1 MNKNVKKLRRKERKT
16 SDLLLKLKVES
27 LGTTFLS
34 KLLIK
39 LTSKIVIPDLYL
51 QILKYEI
58 RNRTNEDIAKT
69 LPRFQFLGPF
79 NDYINYKEN
88 KLTDFSSKIITNLAW
103 VSFYKYRRKLSFIK
117 KANEDRNNF
126 YLILNGS
133 LTKLNLIFKKEKIS
147 IEEYLL
153 YMIKMK
159 MLQENQILFKCN
171 KLNSAYV
178 NLDINNFKLYFLQNK
193 NYNFKDLKQR
203 ARKELIDAGFNFTN
217 DGRIEIS
224 SVDNYIK
231 LGIFKVN
238 ERNDIQTRFNLFVGN
253 YVKINNL
260 YKGSYIGDLSRNEN
274 NEGYTYICD
283 KNCDICYVNKVESNN
298 SKLFDYILEKYTKI
312 FMEIK
317 NKFYILKDTDDN
329 ICSNLILPLMIFKKF
344 KRGEN
349 IIIQNSQYE
358 GVYFIIDGKVKI
370 SISQTFHE
378 LSNTLLSLQYS
389 IFNFKDYVSK
399 IIKTIDII
407 NEFNLKYMLQAQKRN
422 MIDMGNNKID
432 GEILSSNEYLSYF
445 NGIKTI
451 DLYTL
456 SEGDMLGLNELF
468 DYKTELYN
476 FSAECA
482 SDEVNVFYI
491 SKANFNNIMEKE
503 NDIMNNVIQLID
515 LKAKTLIGKINS
527 FREIYRNA
535 VINTLKRKKGK
546 NHFHRICTDRNSDT
560 TIIKEEISKNNNNSN
575 LNDHIKVIHNN
586 KKKEFIKC
594 HILKEKCNP
603 LNNVKLFKNND
614 LLNYLKNTK
623 LVRSNSIIDNINL
636 HANRNILSNRH
647 LGDKVHQSGLI
658 HNFNRSKSTT
668 NKFRKKIMH
677 KYGSFFPK
685 NSGKE
690 YHNILDE
697 NTHNQ
702 NRENDIKTKISNIHM
717 NLANSKSNSEK
728 IIFNKTIS
736 PVKSGETLLYDIMNN
751 QKKFDEYK
759 KENFFVD
766 NKFLSLKS
774 IINKNNIITKKFG
787 KNSSFKNTSFKR
799 LKIS

>member
-1 MNKNVKKLRRKERKT
+1 MNKNAKKLKRKDRKT
-16 SDLLLKLKVES
+16 ADLLLKLKVKS

-58 RNRTNEDIAKT
+58 KNRTNDDIAKT
-69 LPRFQFLGPF
+69 LPRFQTLGPF
-79 NDYINYKEN
+79 NDYINYKEKN
-88 KLTDFSSKIITNLAW
+88 QKDFSSKIITDLAW
-103 VSFYKYRRKLSFIK
+103 VSFYKYKRKLSFLK
-117 KANEDRNNF
+117 KANEDKNNF

-133 LTKLNLIFKKEKIS
+133 LTKLNLTFKKEKIS

-159 MLQENQILFKCN
+159 MLQEKQILFKCN

-178 NLDINNFKLYFLQNK
+178 NLDINNFKLFFLQNK
-193 NYNFKDLKQR
+193 NYNFKELKQR
-203 ARKELIDAGFNFTN
+203 ARKELIDAGFNFTS
-217 DGRIEIS
+217 DGGIEMS

-231 LGIFKVN
+231 LGVFKIN

-253 YVKINNL
+253 YVKLNTL

-283 KNCDICYVNKVESNN
+283 KNCDICYVNKVESSK
-298 SKLFDYILEKYTKI
+298 SKLYDYILAKYTKI

-329 ICSNLILPLMIFKKF
+329 ICSNLILPLMMFKKF
-344 KRGEN
+344 KKGET
-349 IIIQNSQYE
+349 IIAQNSQYE

-370 SISQTFHE
+370 SISQRFHE

-422 MIDMGNNKID
+422 MIDIGNNKIN
-432 GEILSSNEYLSYF
+432 GEILSTNEYLSYF

-451 DLYTL
+451 DFYTL
-456 SEGDMLGLNELF
+456 TEGDMLGLNELF

-476 FSAECA
+476 FSAECV
-482 SDEVNVFYI
+482 SEEVNVFYI

-527 FREIYRNA
+527 FREKYRNA
-535 VINTLKRKKGK
+535 VINTLKRNKTR
-546 NHFHRICTDRNSDT
+546 NHFHGIYTDRNRDT
-560 TIIKEEISKNNNNSN
+560 TNTKEEISKDNYNM
-575 LNDHIKVIHNN
+575 NDKNTSIHNS
-586 KKKEFIKC
+586 KKKKFFRC
-594 HILKEKCNP
+594 HILKEKNNP
-603 LNNVKLFKNND
+603 LNNIKLFKNND

-623 LVRSNSIIDNINL
+623 LVRSNSIIDTINFRINS
-636 HANRNILSNRH
+636 NRNM
-647 LGDKVHQSGLI
+647 GDKAHQLGLI
-658 HNFNRSKSTT
+658 HNFNRSNSTT
-668 NKFRKKIMH
+668 NKFRKKIML
-677 KYGSFFPK
+677 KYGSFFTK
-685 NSGKE
+685 NSGKDI
-690 YHNILDE
+690 HNILE
-697 NTHNQ
+697 YNTNNQ
-702 NRENDIKTKISNIHM
+702 KRENDIKTNISNIHM
-717 NLANSKSNSEK
+717 NLTNSKSNTEK
-728 IIFNKTIS
+728 IIFNSTIS
-736 PVKSGETLLYDIMNN
+736 PVKSGETLLFDIMKN

-759 KENFFVD
+759 KENFFIN
-766 NKFLSLKS
+766 NKFLSLKNT
-774 IINKNNIITKKFG
+774 INKNNNIFKKLG
-787 KNSSFKNTSFKR
+787 KNASFKTTSFKR

>member
-16 SDLLLKLKVES
+16 SDLLLKLKVKS

-69 LPRFQFLGPF
+69 LPRFQSLGPF

-133 LTKLNLIFKKEKIS
+133 LTKLNLIFKKQKIS

-203 ARKELIDAGFNFTN
+203 ARKELIDAGFNFTY
-217 DGRIEIS
+217 DGRIEMS

-253 YVKINNL
+253 YAKINNL

-298 SKLFDYILEKYTKI
+298 SKLYDYILEKYTKI

-317 NKFYILKDTDDN
+317 NKFYILKDTDDS

-344 KRGEN
+344 KKGEN

-358 GVYFIIDGKVKI
+358 GVYFIIDGKAKI

-482 SDEVNVFYI
+482 SYEVNVFYI

-527 FREIYRNA
+527 FREVYRNA
-535 VINTLKRKKGK
+535 VINTLKRKKTK

-560 TIIKEEISKNNNNSN
+560 TIVKEEISKNNNNSN
-575 LNDHIKVIHNN
+575 LNDNIKVIHNN
-586 KKKEFIKC
+586 KKKEFRKC
-594 HILKEKCNP
+594 NILKEKCNP
-603 LNNVKLFKNND
+603 LNNIKLFKNND

-647 LGDKVHQSGLI
+647 LRDKLHQSGLI
-658 HNFNRSKSTT
+658 HNFNISKSTT
-668 NKFRKKIMH
+668 NKFRKKIIH
-677 KYGSFFPK
+677 KFGSFFSK

-728 IIFNKTIS
+728 IIFNRTIS
-736 PVKSGETLLYDIMNN
+736 PVKSGETLLNDIMNN

-774 IINKNNIITKKFG
+774 TINKNNIITKKLG

>member
-16 SDLLLKLKVES
+16 TDLLLKLKVKS

-58 RNRTNEDIAKT
+58 KNRTNDDIAKT
-69 LPRFQFLGPF
+69 LPRFQTLGPF
-79 NDYINYKEN
+79 NDYINYKEDN
-88 KLTDFSSKIITNLAW
+88 RTDFSSKIITNLAW
-103 VSFYKYRRKLSFIK
+103 VSFYKYKRKLSFIK

-133 LTKLNLIFKKEKIS
+133 LTKLNLTFKKEKIS

-159 MLQENQILFKCN
+159 MLQEKQILFKCN

-178 NLDINNFKLYFLQNK
+178 NLDINNFKVYFLYNK
-193 NYNFKDLKQR
+193 NYNFKELKQR

-217 DGRIEIS
+217 DGRIEMS

-231 LGIFKVN
+231 LGIFKIN
-238 ERNDIQTRFNLFVGN
+238 ERSDVQTRFNLFIGN

-260 YKGSYIGDLSRNEN
+260 YKGSYIGDLSKNEN
-274 NEGYTYICD
+274 NEGYAYICD
-283 KNCDICYVNKVESNN
+283 KNCDICYVNKVESSN
-298 SKLFDYILEKYTKI
+298 SKLYDYILEKYSKI
-312 FMEIK
+312 FMKIK
-317 NKFYILKDTDDN
+317 NKFYILTDTDDN
-329 ICSNLILPLMIFKKF
+329 ICSNLVLPLMTFKKF
-344 KRGEN
+344 KKGET
-349 IIIQNSQYE
+349 IITQNSQYE

-407 NEFNLKYMLQAQKRN
+407 NEFNLKYMLQTQKRN
-422 MIDMGNNKID
+422 MIDIGNNKIN
-432 GEILSSNEYLSYF
+432 GQIFSTNEYLNYF

-476 FSAECA
+476 FSAECV
-482 SDEVNVFYI
+482 SDEVNAFYI
-491 SKANFNNIMEKE
+491 SKTNFNNIMEKE
-503 NDIMNNVIQLID
+503 NEIMNNVIQLID

-527 FREIYRNA
+527 FREEYRNA
-535 VINTLKRKKGK
+535 VINTLKRNKTR
-546 NHFHRICTDRNSDT
+546 NHFHRIYTDRNSDT
-560 TIIKEEISKNNNNSN
+560 TITKEEISKNNNN
-575 LNDHIKVIHNN
+575 LNDNINSIHNN
-586 KKKEFIKC
+586 KKKMFIKYN
-594 HILKEKCNP
+594 ILKEKC
-603 LNNVKLFKNND
+603 NNVKLFKNND

-623 LVRSNSIIDNINL
+623 LVRSNSIIDTINL
-636 HANRNILSNRH
+636 HVNRNIINNRH
-647 LGDKVHQSGLI
+647 LGGKVHQSGLI
-658 HNFNRSKSTT
+658 DNFNRSKSTT
-668 NKFRKKIMH
+668 NKFRKKIML
-677 KYGSFFPK
+677 KYGSFFPN

-697 NTHNQ
+697 KTNNRK
-702 NRENDIKTKISNIHM
+702 RENDIKTNISNIHM
-717 NLANSKSNSEK
+717 NLVNSKSNSEK
-728 IIFNKTIS
+728 IIFNRTIS
-736 PVKSGETLLYDIMNN
+736 PVKDGETLLYAIMNN

-759 KENFFVD
+759 KENFFIN
-766 NKFLSLKS
+766 NKFLSLKNT
-774 IINKNNIITKKFG
+774 INNNILKKLG
-787 KNSSFKNTSFKR
+787 KYSSFKATSFKR

>member
-16 SDLLLKLKVES
+16 SDLLLKLKVKS

-69 LPRFQFLGPF
+69 LPRFQSLGPF

-133 LTKLNLIFKKEKIS
+133 LTKLNLIFKKQKIS

-203 ARKELIDAGFNFTN
+203 ARKELIDAGFNFTY
-217 DGRIEIS
+217 DGRIEMS

-253 YVKINNL
+253 YAKINNL

-298 SKLFDYILEKYTKI
+298 SKLYDYILEKYTKI

-329 ICSNLILPLMIFKKF
+329 ICSNLILPLMTFKKF

-482 SDEVNVFYI
+482 SYEVNVFYI

-527 FREIYRNA
+527 FREVYRNA
-535 VINTLKRKKGK
+535 VINTLKRKKTK

-560 TIIKEEISKNNNNSN
+560 TIVKEEISKNNNNSN
-575 LNDHIKVIHNN
+575 LNDNIKVIHNN
-586 KKKEFIKC
+586 KKKEFLKC

-647 LGDKVHQSGLI
+647 FGDKIHQSGLI
-658 HNFNRSKSTT
+658 HNFNISKSTT

-677 KYGSFFPK
+677 KCGSFFSK

-728 IIFNKTIS
+728 IIFNRTIS
-736 PVKSGETLLYDIMNN
+736 PVKSGETLLNDIMNN

-774 IINKNNIITKKFG
+774 TINKNNIITKKLG

>member
-1 MNKNVKKLRRKERKT
+1 MNKNAKKLKRKDRKT
-16 SDLLLKLKVES
+16 AGLLLKLKVKS

-58 RNRTNEDIAKT
+58 KNRTNDDIAKT
-69 LPRFQFLGPF
+69 LPRFQTLGPF
-79 NDYINYKEN
+79 NDYINYKEKN
-88 KLTDFSSKIITNLAW
+88 QKDFSSKIITDLAW
-103 VSFYKYRRKLSFIK
+103 VSFYKYKRKFSFLK
-117 KANEDRNNF
+117 KANEDKNNF

-133 LTKLNLIFKKEKIS
+133 LTKLNLTFKKEKIS

-159 MLQENQILFKCN
+159 MLQEKQILFKCN
-171 KLNSAYV
+171 KLNSAYI
-178 NLDINNFKLYFLQNK
+178 NLDINNFKLFFLQNK
-193 NYNFKDLKQR
+193 NYNFKELKQR
-203 ARKELIDAGFNFTN
+203 ARKELIDAGFNFTS
-217 DGRIEIS
+217 DGGIEIS

-231 LGIFKVN
+231 LGVFKIN

-253 YVKINNL
+253 YVKLNTL

-274 NEGYTYICD
+274 NEGYTYLCD
-283 KNCDICYVNKVESNN
+283 KNCDICYVNKVESSK
-298 SKLFDYILEKYTKI
+298 SKLYDYILAKYTKI

-317 NKFYILKDTDDN
+317 NKFYLLKDTDDN
-329 ICSNLILPLMIFKKF
+329 ICSNLILPLMMFKKF
-344 KRGEN
+344 KKGET
-349 IIIQNSQYE
+349 IIAQNSQYE

-370 SISQTFHE
+370 SISQTFQE

-422 MIDMGNNKID
+422 MIDIGNNKIN
-432 GEILSSNEYLSYF
+432 GEILSTNEYLSYF

-451 DLYTL
+451 DFYTL
-456 SEGDMLGLNELF
+456 TEGDMLGLNELF

-476 FSAECA
+476 FSAECV
-482 SDEVNVFYI
+482 SEEVNVFYI

-527 FREIYRNA
+527 FREKYRNA
-535 VINTLKRKKGK
+535 VINTLKRNKKR
-546 NHFHRICTDRNSDT
+546 NHFHGIYTDRNRDT
-560 TIIKEEISKNNNNSN
+560 SNTKEEISKDNNNM
-575 LNDHIKVIHNN
+575 NDKNRSIHNT
-586 KKKEFIKC
+586 KKKKFFRC
-594 HILKEKCNP
+594 HILKEKNNP
-603 LNNVKLFKNND
+603 LNNIKLFKNND

-623 LVRSNSIIDNINL
+623 LVRSNSIIDTINFRINS
-636 HANRNILSNRH
+636 NRNM
-647 LGDKVHQSGLI
+647 GGKAHQSGLI
-658 HNFNRSKSTT
+658 HNFNRSNSTT
-668 NKFRKKIMH
+668 NKFRKKIML
-677 KYGSFFPK
+677 KYGSFFTK
-685 NSGKE
+685 NSGKDI
-690 YHNILDE
+690 HNILE
-697 NTHNQ
+697 YNTNNQ
-702 NRENDIKTKISNIHM
+702 KRENDIKTNISNIHM
-717 NLANSKSNSEK
+717 NLTNSKSNTEK
-728 IIFNKTIS
+728 IIFNSTIS
-736 PVKSGETLLYDIMNN
+736 PVKSGETLLFDIMKN

-759 KENFFVD
+759 KENFFIN
-766 NKFLSLKS
+766 NKFLSLKNT
-774 IINKNNIITKKFG
+774 INKNNKIFKKLG
-787 KNSSFKNTSFKR
+787 KNASFKTTSFKR

>member
-16 SDLLLKLKVES
+16 TDLLLKLKIKS

-58 RNRTNEDIAKT
+58 KNRTNDDIAKT
-69 LPRFQFLGPF
+69 LPRFQTLGPF
-79 NDYINYKEN
+79 NDYINYKEDN
-88 KLTDFSSKIITNLAW
+88 QTDFSSKIITNLAW
-103 VSFYKYRRKLSFIK
+103 VSFYKYKRKLSFIK
-117 KANEDRNNF
+117 KANEDGNNF

-133 LTKLNLIFKKEKIS
+133 LTKLNLTFKKEKIS

-159 MLQENQILFKCN
+159 MLQEKQILFKCN

-178 NLDINNFKLYFLQNK
+178 NLDINNFKVYFLYNK
-193 NYNFKDLKQR
+193 NYNFKELKQR

-217 DGRIEIS
+217 DGRIEMS

-231 LGIFKVN
+231 LGIFKIN
-238 ERNDIQTRFNLFVGN
+238 ERSDVQTRFNLFIGN

-260 YKGSYIGDLSRNEN
+260 YKGSYIGDLSKNEN

-283 KNCDICYVNKVESNN
+283 KNCDICYVNKVESSN
-298 SKLFDYILEKYTKI
+298 SKLYDYILEKYSKI
-312 FMEIK
+312 FMKIK
-317 NKFYILKDTDDN
+317 NKFYILTDTDDN
-329 ICSNLILPLMIFKKF
+329 ICSNLVLPLMTFKKF
-344 KRGEN
+344 KKGE
-349 IIIQNSQYE
+349 IIITQNSQYE

-422 MIDMGNNKID
+422 MIDIGNNKIN
-432 GEILSSNEYLSYF
+432 GQIFSTNEYLNYF

-476 FSAECA
+476 FSAECV
-482 SDEVNVFYI
+482 SDEVNAFYI
-491 SKANFNNIMEKE
+491 SKTNFNNIMEKE
-503 NDIMNNVIQLID
+503 NEIMNNVIQLID

-527 FREIYRNA
+527 FREEYRNA
-535 VINTLKRKKGK
+535 VINTLKRNKSR
-546 NHFHRICTDRNSDT
+546 NHFHRIYTDRNSDT
-560 TIIKEEISKNNNNSN
+560 TITKEEISKNNNN
-575 LNDHIKVIHNN
+575 LNANINSIHNN
-586 KKKEFIKC
+586 KKKMFIKYN
-594 HILKEKCNP
+594 ILKEKC
-603 LNNVKLFKNND
+603 NNVKLFKNND

-623 LVRSNSIIDNINL
+623 LVRSNSIIDTINL
-636 HANRNILSNRH
+636 HVNRNIINNRH
-647 LGDKVHQSGLI
+647 LGSKVHQSGLI
-658 HNFNRSKSTT
+658 DNFNRSKSTT
-668 NKFRKKIMH
+668 NKFRKKIML

-697 NTHNQ
+697 KTNNRK
-702 NRENDIKTKISNIHM
+702 RENDIKTNISNIHM
-717 NLANSKSNSEK
+717 NLVNSKSNSEK
-728 IIFNKTIS
+728 IIFNRTIS
-736 PVKSGETLLYDIMNN
+736 PVKDGETLLYAIMNN

-759 KENFFVD
+759 KENFFIN
-766 NKFLSLKS
+766 NKFLSLKNN
-774 IINKNNIITKKFG
+774 INKNNNILTKLG
-787 KNSSFKNTSFKR
+787 KNSSFKATSFKR

>member
-1 MNKNVKKLRRKERKT
+1 MNKNAKKLKRKDRKT
-16 SDLLLKLKVES
+16 ADLLLKLKVKS

-58 RNRTNEDIAKT
+58 KNRTNDDIAKT
-69 LPRFQFLGPF
+69 LPRFQTLGPF
-79 NDYINYKEN
+79 NDYINYKEKN
-88 KLTDFSSKIITNLAW
+88 QKDFSSKIITDLAW
-103 VSFYKYRRKLSFIK
+103 VSFYKYKRKLSFLK
-117 KANEDRNNF
+117 KANEDKNNF

-133 LTKLNLIFKKEKIS
+133 LTKLNLTFKKEKIS

-159 MLQENQILFKCN
+159 MLQEKQILFKCN

-178 NLDINNFKLYFLQNK
+178 NLDINNFKLFFLQNK
-193 NYNFKDLKQR
+193 NYNFKELKQR
-203 ARKELIDAGFNFTN
+203 ARKELIDAGFNFTS
-217 DGRIEIS
+217 DGGIEMS

-231 LGIFKVN
+231 LGVFKIN

-253 YVKINNL
+253 YVKLNTL

-283 KNCDICYVNKVESNN
+283 KNCDICYVNKVESSK
-298 SKLFDYILEKYTKI
+298 SKLYDYILAKYTKI

-329 ICSNLILPLMIFKKF
+329 ICSNLILPLMMFKKF
-344 KRGEN
+344 KKGET
-349 IIIQNSQYE
+349 IIAQNSQYE

-370 SISQTFHE
+370 SISQTFQE

-422 MIDMGNNKID
+422 MIDIGNNKIN
-432 GEILSSNEYLSYF
+432 GEILSTNEYLSYF

-451 DLYTL
+451 DFYTL
-456 SEGDMLGLNELF
+456 TEGDMLGLNELF

-476 FSAECA
+476 FSAECV
-482 SDEVNVFYI
+482 SEEVNVFYI

-527 FREIYRNA
+527 FREKYRNA
-535 VINTLKRKKGK
+535 VINTLKRNKTR
-546 NHFHRICTDRNSDT
+546 NHFHGIYTDRNRDT
-560 TIIKEEISKNNNNSN
+560 TNTKEEISKDNYNINDKNSS
-575 LNDHIKVIHNN
+575 IHNT
-586 KKKEFIKC
+586 KKKKFFRC
-594 HILKEKCNP
+594 HILKEKNNP
-603 LNNVKLFKNND
+603 LNNIKLFKNND

-623 LVRSNSIIDNINL
+623 LVRSNSIIDTINFRINS
-636 HANRNILSNRH
+636 NRNM
-647 LGDKVHQSGLI
+647 GDKAHQLGLI
-658 HNFNRSKSTT
+658 HNFNRSNSTT
-668 NKFRKKIMH
+668 NKFRKKIML
-677 KYGSFFPK
+677 KYGSFFNK
-685 NSGKE
+685 NSGKDI
-690 YHNILDE
+690 HNILE
-697 NTHNQ
+697 YNTNNQ
-702 NRENDIKTKISNIHM
+702 KRENDIKTNISNIHI
-717 NLANSKSNSEK
+717 NLTNSKSNTEK
-728 IIFNKTIS
+728 IIFNSTIS
-736 PVKSGETLLYDIMNN
+736 PVKSGETLLFDIMKN

-759 KENFFVD
+759 KENFFIN
-766 NKFLSLKS
+766 NKFLSLKNT
-774 IINKNNIITKKFG
+774 INKNNNIFKKLG
-787 KNSSFKNTSFKR
+787 KNASFKTTSFKR

>member
-16 SDLLLKLKVES
+16 SDLLLKLKVKS

-69 LPRFQFLGPF
+69 LPRFQSLGPF

-133 LTKLNLIFKKEKIS
+133 LTKLNLIFKKQKIS

-203 ARKELIDAGFNFTN
+203 ARKELIDAGFNFTY
-217 DGRIEIS
+217 DGRIEMS

-253 YVKINNL
+253 YAKINNL

-298 SKLFDYILEKYTKI
+298 SKLYDYILEKYTKI

-317 NKFYILKDTDDN
+317 NKFYILKDTDDS

-344 KRGEN
+344 KKGEN

-482 SDEVNVFYI
+482 SYEVNVFYI

-527 FREIYRNA
+527 FREVYRNA
-535 VINTLKRKKGK
+535 VINTLKRKKTK

-560 TIIKEEISKNNNNSN
+560 TIVKEEISKNNNNSN
-575 LNDHIKVIHNN
+575 LNDNIKVIHNN
-586 KKKEFIKC
+586 KKKEFRKC
-594 HILKEKCNP
+594 NILKEKCNP
-603 LNNVKLFKNND
+603 LNNIKLFKNND

-647 LGDKVHQSGLI
+647 LRDKLHQSGLI
-658 HNFNRSKSTT
+658 HNFNISKSTT
-668 NKFRKKIMH
+668 NKFRKKIIH
-677 KYGSFFPK
+677 KFGSFFSK

-728 IIFNKTIS
+728 IIFNRTIS
-736 PVKSGETLLYDIMNN
+736 PVKSGETLLNDIMNN

-774 IINKNNIITKKFG
+774 TINKNNIITKKLG

>member
-16 SDLLLKLKVES
+16 TDLLLKLKVKS

-58 RNRTNEDIAKT
+58 KNRTNDDIAKT
-69 LPRFQFLGPF
+69 LPRFQTLGPF
-79 NDYINYKEN
+79 NDYINYKEDN
-88 KLTDFSSKIITNLAW
+88 QTDFSSKIITNLAW
-103 VSFYKYRRKLSFIK
+103 VSFYKYKRKLSFIK

-133 LTKLNLIFKKEKIS
+133 LTKLNLTFKKEKIS

-159 MLQENQILFKCN
+159 MLQEKQILFKCN

-178 NLDINNFKLYFLQNK
+178 NLDINNFKVYFLYNK
-193 NYNFKDLKQR
+193 NYNFKELKQR

-217 DGRIEIS
+217 DGRIEMS

-231 LGIFKVN
+231 LGIFKIN
-238 ERNDIQTRFNLFVGN
+238 ERSDVQTRFNLFIGN

-260 YKGSYIGDLSRNEN
+260 YKGSYIGDLSKNEN

-283 KNCDICYVNKVESNN
+283 KNCDICYVNKVESSN
-298 SKLFDYILEKYTKI
+298 SKLYDYILEKYSKI
-312 FMEIK
+312 FMKIK
-317 NKFYILKDTDDN
+317 NKFYILTDTDDN
-329 ICSNLILPLMIFKKF
+329 ICSNLVLPLMTFKKF
-344 KRGEN
+344 KKGET
-349 IIIQNSQYE
+349 IITQNSQYE

-422 MIDMGNNKID
+422 MIDIGNNKIN
-432 GEILSSNEYLSYF
+432 GQIFSTNEYLNYF

-476 FSAECA
+476 FSAECV
-482 SDEVNVFYI
+482 SDEVNAFYI
-491 SKANFNNIMEKE
+491 SKTNFNNIMEKE
-503 NDIMNNVIQLID
+503 NEIMNNVIQLID

-527 FREIYRNA
+527 FREEYRNA
-535 VINTLKRKKGK
+535 VINTLKRNKTR
-546 NHFHRICTDRNSDT
+546 NHFHRIYTDRNSDT
-560 TIIKEEISKNNNNSN
+560 TITKEEISKNNNN
-575 LNDHIKVIHNN
+575 LNDNINSIHNN
-586 KKKEFIKC
+586 KKKMFIKYN
-594 HILKEKCNP
+594 ILKEKC
-603 LNNVKLFKNND
+603 NNVKLFKNND

-623 LVRSNSIIDNINL
+623 LVRSNSIIDTINL
-636 HANRNILSNRH
+636 HVNKNIINNRH
-647 LGDKVHQSGLI
+647 LGGKVHQSGLI
-658 HNFNRSKSTT
+658 DNFNRSKSTT
-668 NKFRKKIMH
+668 NKFRKKIML

-697 NTHNQ
+697 KTNNRK
-702 NRENDIKTKISNIHM
+702 RENDIKTNISNIHM
-717 NLANSKSNSEK
+717 NLVNSKSNSEK
-728 IIFNKTIS
+728 IIFNRTIN
-736 PVKSGETLLYDIMNN
+736 PVKDGETLLYAIMNN

-759 KENFFVD
+759 KENFFIN
-766 NKFLSLKS
+766 NKFLSLKNN
-774 IINKNNIITKKFG
+774 INKNNNILTKLG
-787 KNSSFKNTSFKR
+787 KNSSFKATSFKR